1 MSTLQTIHGR
11 LVDLHRY
18 LGPTVRGYEFLI
30 AVDLD
35 NFSQTPRTEMALK
48 KHGKKPQVQQV

>member
-18 LGPTVRGYEFLI
+18 LGPTVRGSMPFCVE
-30 AVDLD
+30 LD
-35 NFSQTPRTEMALK
+35 NIKDTGVPVHPPAVSPVAA
-48 KHGKKPQVQQV
+48 G